1 MKKCSISLTTR
12 APDSV
17 SYHLSSVR
25 LAGYQPNNNKT
36 NASEDVEKKKPRL
49 LGMQISAATTAT
61 LWKFLKNTLKIELP
75 CDPAAP
81 KRGQKEV
88 KLAAY
93 EKACT
98 LHSRKMWDQP
108 RRLLT

>member
-61 LWKFLKNTLKIELP
+61 LWKFLKKY
-75 CDPAAP
+75 P
-81 KRGQKEV
+81 KNRT
-88 KLAAY
+88 A
-93 EKACT
+93 
-98 LHSRKMWDQP
+98 M
-108 RRLLT
+108 